1 MKSSWHDDITTLLG
15 DMNINMDMD
24 VMSTNTNHHIFQI
37 VLFYNHHQQE
47 TAQQNAKN
55 LSLIVRQP

>member
-1 MKSSWHDDITTLLG
+1 
-15 DMNINMDMD
+15 MNINMDMD